1 MLLSPPKKK
10 LNKNKNREKKNK
22 TNKQQQNKQKQQQ
35 HIISPAYITGGYSI
49 WQLL

>member
-49 WQLL
+49 RQWL